1 LCDAKDFLYFVELF
15 HAKDKYDLLLDAL
28 KTLGGEGM
36 FQTGKQQKKAT
47 ENS

>member
-1 LCDAKDFLYFVELF
+1 
-15 HAKDKYDLLLDAL
+15 LLDAL

-47 ENS
+47 ENSWE